1 METGMNSQLIE
12 KAADM
17 IHSSL
22 HAVVFTGAGVSTESG
37 IPDFRSPGGIWD
49 KFDQRAFDYSSFV
62 SDEKS
67 RILHWQLLRS
77 LGNCACPNPAHY
89 AIGELCKLG
98 FAKAVITQNI
108 DGLHQRGGVPEDL
121 IYELHGSMN
130 SFTCLECRHRIK
142 LEKVLE
148 IAQKDNVPE
157 CPECRGILKPDVV
170 FFGEA
175 LPVKALEQA
184 EKESSMCDLFIVV
197 GSTLTVYPAAL
208 MPEIAVSGGAKLLI
222 INLSPTPL
230 DKAAELVI
238 NCKAGKILPEIV
250 SRIKAYPGTV

>member
-1 METGMNSQLIE
+1 M
-12 KAADM
+12 
-17 IHSSL
+17 
-22 HAVVFTGAGVSTESG
+22 
-37 IPDFRSPGGIWD
+37 
-49 KFDQRAFDYSSFV
+49 
-62 SDEKS
+62 
-67 RILHWQLLRS
+67 
-77 LGNCACPNPAHY
+77 
-89 AIGELCKLG
+89 
-98 FAKAVITQNI
+98 
-108 DGLHQRGGVPEDL
+108 
-121 IYELHGSMN
+121 
-130 SFTCLECRHRIK
+130 
-142 LEKVLE
+142 LE

-157 CPECRGILKPDVV
+157 CPESRGILKPDVV